1 MKKHIILLL
10 KTLINNNACVEA
22 ARTREKKYNIIA
34 PILAVFALFF
44 CAMPVCIKGFQ
55 VKGQDVV
62 SATYG
67 MDNGLY
73 NFGNEFGTKGGHT
86 SENFKMIIAEDA
98 KTKKHYLEMDEKTWQ
113 GTDNTWAA
121 SNQDGK
127 KVGEEGVR
135 QLTDLYR
142 YTYVYPSSGEGSAN
156 VNWLEVYFT
165 SNTGTNF
172 QNYYLN
178 IANNKNPMKPEE
190 PMKVTVSE
198 GKETTVSTRNTSF
211 IVFGKEEVFVA
222 VYNKVAGTVSSIR
235 GDYQHTKVGTDLF
248 KDLFDEAN
256 PAATIAKWKPFFND
270 CYINTRFH
278 NTWKQT
284 GINLGINGG
293 VIILMGFVIWVT
305 TRGKNNPFRIYS
317 YWDSQKICFYACFT
331 PGLIGLFGFLST
343 SLATMIFAMTC
354 GVRVLWLSMRTLK
367 YTSPAK

>member
-44 CAMPVCIKGFQ
+44 CALPVCVKGFQ

-62 SATYG
+62 STSLG
-67 MDNGLY
+67 MDDGLY
-73 NFGNEFGTKGGHT
+73 SFIENTQKDTYHSGFTMKIDKDSKG
-86 SENFKMIIAEDA
+86 KR
-98 KTKKHYLEMDEKTWQ
+98 YLVMD
-113 GTDNTWAA
+113 DNTWKGTGTNWAC
-121 SNQDGK
+121 SNINGK
-127 KVGEEGVR
+127 VTPQGADDT
-135 QLTDLYR
+135 LTDLYR
-142 YTYVYPSSGEGSAN
+142 YTYVDDLEPEKKEQ
-156 VNWLEVYFT
+156 VNWLEIYFT
-165 SNTGTNF
+165 SSTGSAF
-172 QNYYLN
+172 QNFYIN
-178 IANNKNPMKPEE
+178 IANNKNPLHTDQN
-190 PMKVTVSE
+190 MKVSTD
-198 GKETTVSTRNTSF
+198 GKKTALTRDTSF

-222 VYNKVAGTVSSIR
+222 VYNKKTSSVSSIR
-235 GDYQHTKVGTDLF
+235 GDYQNTKVGTDLF
-248 KDLFDEAN
+248 NDLFVSGDKEATLN
-256 PAATIAKWKPFFND
+256 KWKGFFSEA
-270 CYINTRFH
+270 YINTRFA

-284 GINLGINGG
+284 GINLGINAG
-293 VIILMGFVIWVT
+293 VIALMGFVIWVT

-367 YTSPAK
+367 YTAPAK